1 MKDKREIIPD
11 YNSQDKEICGEGG
24 KKDKQP
30 ARAADRENLRK
41 RRYKE
46 TPTLPAEERTE
57 AQKAIESLK
66 KHSYNGTCK
75 ASFPIQGTIQR

>member
-1 MKDKREIIPD
+1 MEHKTEIIPD
-11 YNSQDKEICGEGG
+11 YDSQGNEICGEGS

-41 RRYKE
+41 HRYKE

-57 AQKAIESLK
+57 AQ
-66 KHSYNGTCK
+66 N
-75 ASFPIQGTIQR
+75 